1 MLKKTI
7 LASCLLVTV
16 NCYPG
21 TGGELNKFFNGLGIA
36 NNVTGSHAYETQ
48 SAGFAS
54 FGSVFARN
62 QVRNIQIAHID
73 TPSFRSGCGGIDIT
87 AGGFSFIKASEIT
100 KFMQN
105 ILTSGAG
112 YALNLALETELPEIA
127 KSMQFMQKLAADMNS
142 NNLNSCELGESLVGG
157 LWSKNRKYNQ
167 QICQD
172 LGSNTGIFKDW
183 AEARQQCSTGGEM
196 GKTLEKAK
204 DNKEYKDKVLVSTN
218 VVWDSLQRNDF
229 LKSDTAL
236 AETYMSISGTIVF
249 DKNGAIKTYPSLIT
263 NKDFIKALM
272 YGGKLPVYKCKD
284 TGKDS
289 RCLNVSYSENDYQT
303 ISPKDSLVI
312 LVQEVVQGIYQNII
326 DEVELTPKQNG
337 IINMTQANVFKLIS
351 ANAQQ
356 GIGIQGSFELS
367 QSIAADLITQ
377 YLTNSLEIIRTSLA
391 GKDLGKDNEDRLFKN
406 IQKAQLYAESFSSE
420 ARERF
425 NQALKTNQLIQ
436 TNVKQALSALNP
448 MLRNA
453 YKGVQE

>member
-1 MLKKTI
+1 MFKKTI
-7 LASCLLVTV
+7 LASLIFVAS
-16 NCYPG
+16 NCYSG
-21 TGGELNKFFNGLGIA
+21 AGSELNHFFNGLGIA
-36 NNVTGSHAYETQ
+36 SNITGSHAYQTQ

-54 FGSVFARN
+54 FGSAFVRN

-87 AGGFSFIKASEIT
+87 AGGFSFIKAGEIT
-100 KFMQN
+100 QFMQN

-172 LGSNTGIFKDW
+172 LGSTTNVFTDW
-183 AEARQQCSTGGEM
+183 ASARQKCSTGGETENM
-196 GKTLEKAK
+196 LSKAK
-204 DNKEYKDKVLVSTN
+204 QNKEYKDKVLVSTN

-229 LKSDTAL
+229 LKSDSAL
-236 AETYMSISGTIVF
+236 AEAYMSISGTIVF
-249 DKNGAIKTYPSLIT
+249 DEKGAIKTYPSLIT

-272 YGGKLPVYKCKD
+272 YGGQLPVYKCMD
-284 TGKDS
+284 TGKENP
-289 RCLNVSYSENDYQT
+289 CLNISYSKDSYQT
-303 ISPKDSLVI
+303 ILAKESLVY
-312 LVQEVVQGIYQNII
+312 LVQEVIQGIHQHIK
-326 DEVELTPKQNG
+326 DDVALTPRQNG
-337 IINMTQANVFKLIS
+337 IINMTQINVFKLIS

-356 GIGIQGSFELS
+356 GIGIQGGLELS
-367 QSIAADLITQ
+367 QGIAADLISQ
-377 YLTNSLEIIRTSLA
+377 YLTNSLEIIRSSLA

-406 IQKAQLYAESFSSE
+406 IQKAQLYAESISSKE
-420 ARERF
+420 REKF

-436 TNVKQALSALNP
+436 NNVKQALSALNP
-448 MLRNA
+448 MFRKA
-453 YKGVQE
+453 YNGVQ